1 MNNKELVAK
10 LDGEYAKIY
19 EKIAVLC
26 HNLSFFMDDSDY
38 FKIDILDET
47 LDLLLEAKVNNQ
59 PVEVIFGNDL
69 YQFITNR
76 YKLCYDYSYS
86 YFIFFIVLFV
96 INRIINNTLGSVSS
110 FYQIGIEYYL
120 LLLTPIISR
129 VLYLFNQ
136 WLCLKVLFKM
146 KIVINTV
153 IARCVFIGESI
164 LLIISM
170 RLIYSY
176 LTPLSVNDVSGWF
189 IASLLFAYLST
200 LLLKGLKKS
209 KLIYQGDHEELL
221 DQYLTHCH
229 FIKTR
234 RQVLKDIPLT
244 NQDYFNKLQKRHKY
258 FKLFFPLLVIGQI
271 ITLILT
277 IQTVQ
282 LSIFY
287 TVIVYYN
294 LRAFYNYYRY
304 YQIKDMIDNICV
316 LNIQKG

>member
-1 MNNKELVAK
+1 MNNKELVEK
-10 LDGEYAKIY
+10 LDGEYAKTY
-19 EKIAVLC
+19 KKIAVLC
-26 HNLSFFMDDSDY
+26 QNLSFFMDDSDY

-47 LDLLLEAKVNNQ
+47 LDLLLEAKENNQ

-69 YQFITNR
+69 YRFIINR

-86 YFIFFIVLFV
+86 YFTFFMVLFV
-96 INRIINNTLGSVSS
+96 INRVINNILGSVSS

-120 LLLTPIISR
+120 LLLTPIVSR
-129 VLYLFNQ
+129 MVYLFNQ
-136 WLCLKVLFKM
+136 WSCLKVLFKM
-146 KIVINTV
+146 KIVINTI
-153 IARCVFIGESI
+153 IARCIFVGESI

-176 LTPLSVNDVSGWF
+176 LSPLSLNDVSGWF
-189 IASLLFAYLST
+189 IASLLFAYSST

-209 KLIYQGDHEELL
+209 KMIYQGDHEELL

-234 RQVLKDIPLT
+234 RQVIKDIPLT
-244 NQDYFNKLQKRHKY
+244 NQDYFTKLQKRRKY
-258 FKLFFPLLVIGQI
+258 FKILFPLLVIGQI

-277 IQTVQ
+277 LQTVQ

-304 YQIKDMIDNICV
+304 YQIKDMIDDICV
-316 LNIQKG
+316 LNMQKS